1 MDMSDLKIDMNDM
14 IMTDSPIRFPG
25 LFGDWTF
32 TASSKAI
39 DVGHGIYWYGIL
51 IALGLLL
58 ALLLC
63 MKERVKYGI
72 SEDNLYDGLLW
83 GIPIGIVGARV
94 YYVLFYLDRFHT
106 SDGKFDFGSA
116 IAFWDGGLAIYGTVI
131 AVIILAVC
139 LSRRKGKRGF
149 KFFAMTDLVVMGLL
163 VGQIVGRWGNFMNR
177 EAFGSETT
185 CLFRMQLTTKAGQLI
200 EVHPTFLYESIWCF
214 VGLAL
219 LAAYIKKRKFNG
231 DIALRYLIWYGAGR
245 FWIESLRTDSLLLV
259 PSLGLRASQLVA
271 AAAVV
276 GGVALEIFLTRK
288 YKSKPLMVTL
298 ALTAENRSL
307 LAKVRK
313 AEPEF
318 TVEREELMASSPRKL
333 FLERTNAYNERVKQQ
348 LKEKLAEKN

>member
-1 MDMSDLKIDMNDM
+1 MNMSDLKIDMNDM

-25 LFGDWTF
+25 LFSDWTF

-39 DVGHGIYWYGIL
+39 DVGHGVYWYGIL

-83 GIPIGIVGARV
+83 GIPLGIVGARV
-94 YYVLFYLDRFHT
+94 YYVLFYLDRFRT

-185 CLFRMQLTTKAGQLI
+185 CLP
-200 EVHPTFLYESIWCF
+200 H
-214 VGLAL
+214 
-219 LAAYIKKRKFNG
+219 AAHHQ
-231 DIALRYLIWYGAGR
+231 GR
-245 FWIESLRTDSLLLV
+245 PAHRGTSHLPV
-259 PSLGLRASQLVA
+259 
-271 AAAVV
+271 
-276 GGVALEIFLTRK
+276 
-288 YKSKPLMVTL
+288 
-298 ALTAENRSL
+298 
-307 LAKVRK
+307 
-313 AEPEF
+313 
-318 TVEREELMASSPRKL
+318 
-333 FLERTNAYNERVKQQ
+333 
-348 LKEKLAEKN
+348 